1 MLFRVRGG
9 RCQVHI
15 HVALIHE
22 RRSRID
28 ERRVRREGVGAIV
41 LPELHRLIVIDLVQG
56 FKPEVTHREGLLH
69 DRRVDG
75 SVLDSVQRI
84 GIHVPR
90 HHLAA
95 GVAGA
100 LDGVGHHLARN
111 RIQADKGIDLLCA
124 GQSQQLL
131 GAVECSAGVTLD
143 VDHVDDADAG
153 PGGKDVLETLQTSR
167 RRDTPVLTT
176 KGVQKIRQDALREIF
191 SSLKKTPMGSHE
203 TPHTGAGVERLSETK
218 KWIFGDMPTNI
229 DLTSTM
235 TNAFKRDGIENFN
248 LIEDDLEVYDTENL
262 STCATVLMLDI
273 SHSMILYGEDRI
285 TPAKQVGLAL
295 SELIMTKFPR
305 DYIALV
311 VFGDDAK
318 LMSINELP
326 FLNVGP
332 YHTNTRAGLQL
343 ARNLLRRCG
352 NVNKQIFMITDGKPS
367 AMFDDAGR
375 LYKNSFGLD
384 PRIVNKTLDEAVACR
399 REKITISTFMVARD
413 PYLINFVEELT
424 KANHGRAYYSSIN
437 NLGQFIFVDYIRNRR
452 KRFSS

>member
-1 MLFRVRGG
+1 VRF
-9 RCQVHI
+9 
-15 HVALIHE
+15 LYTKWT
-22 RRSRID
+22 
-28 ERRVRREGVGAIV
+28 
-41 LPELHRLIVIDLVQG
+41 P
-56 FKPEVTHREGLLH
+56 
-69 DRRVDG
+69 
-75 SVLDSVQRI
+75 
-84 GIHVPR
+84 
-90 HHLAA
+90 
-95 GVAGA
+95 
-100 LDGVGHHLARN
+100 
-111 RIQADKGIDLLCA
+111 
-124 GQSQQLL
+124 QSQTDEQRLQNLMQLFSHL
-131 GAVECSAGVTLD
+131 LI
-143 VDHVDDADAG
+143 
-153 PGGKDVLETLQTSR
+153 QTSGDVEEAMEWLR
-167 RRDTPVLTT
+167 QLAEEYGIFDENLSMEDLIAKLKEMGIIEEVNNTPVLTT
-176 KGVQKIRQDALREIF
+176 KGVQKIRQDALKEIF

-218 KWIFGDMPTNI
+218 KWVFGDMPTNI

-235 TNAFKRDGIENFN
+235 TNVFKRDGIENFN
-248 LIEDDLEVYDTENL
+248 LTEDDLEVYDTENL

-318 LMSINELP
+318 LVSINELP

-384 PRIVNKTLDEAVACR
+384 PKIVNKTLDEAVACR

-424 KANHGRAYYSSIN
+424 KANHGRAYYSSLN
-437 NLGQFIFVDYIRNRR
+437 NLGKFIFVDYIRNRR
-452 KRFSS
+452 KLFSS

>member
-1 MLFRVRGG
+1 MRFLYTKWTPQSQTDEQRLQGLMQLFSHFLVQTSGDVEEAMEWLRQLAEEYG
-9 RCQVHI
+9 I
-15 HVALIHE
+15 F
-22 RRSRID
+22 D
-28 ERRVRREGVGAIV
+28 ENLSME
-41 LPELHRLIVIDLVQG
+41 DLVQKLKEMG
-56 FKPEVTHREGLLH
+56 IIEEV
-69 DRRVDG
+69 
-75 SVLDSVQRI
+75 
-84 GIHVPR
+84 
-90 HHLAA
+90 
-95 GVAGA
+95 
-100 LDGVGHHLARN
+100 N
-111 RIQADKGIDLLCA
+111 N
-124 GQSQQLL
+124 
-131 GAVECSAGVTLD
+131 
-143 VDHVDDADAG
+143 
-153 PGGKDVLETLQTSR
+153 
-167 RRDTPVLTT
+167 TPVLTT

-218 KWIFGDMPTNI
+218 KWVFGDMPTNI

-318 LMSINELP
+318 LVSINELP

-384 PRIVNKTLDEAVACR
+384 PKIVNKTLDEAVACR

-424 KANHGRAYYSSIN
+424 KANHGRAYYSSLN

>member
-1 MLFRVRGG
+1 MRFLYTKWTPQSQTDEQRLQSLMQLFS
-9 RCQVHI
+9 H
-15 HVALIHE
+15 L
-22 RRSRID
+22 
-28 ERRVRREGVGAIV
+28 
-41 LPELHRLIVIDLVQG
+41 LVQTSG
-56 FKPEVTHREGLLH
+56 DVEEAMEWLRQLAEEYGIFDENLSMEDLFAKLKEMGIIEEV
-69 DRRVDG
+69 
-75 SVLDSVQRI
+75 
-84 GIHVPR
+84 
-90 HHLAA
+90 
-95 GVAGA
+95 
-100 LDGVGHHLARN
+100 N
-111 RIQADKGIDLLCA
+111 N
-124 GQSQQLL
+124 
-131 GAVECSAGVTLD
+131 
-143 VDHVDDADAG
+143 
-153 PGGKDVLETLQTSR
+153 
-167 RRDTPVLTT
+167 TPVLTT
-176 KGVQKIRQDALREIF
+176 KGVQKIRQDALKEIF

-218 KWIFGDMPTNI
+218 KWVFGDMPTNI

-248 LIEDDLEVYDTENL
+248 LTEDDLEVYDTENL

-318 LMSINELP
+318 LVSINELP

-384 PRIVNKTLDEAVACR
+384 PKIVNKTLDEAVACR

-424 KANHGRAYYSSIN
+424 KANHGRAYYSSLN